1 MPSRASYDIVSL
13 VEGEFSRPM
22 DIENPED
29 GEEILLAAQL
39 SRIVCRA
46 LEVTAF
52 RFLQK
57 ELNKLAKASNSNEGT
72 EKFVRELGQIL
83 LTLRW
88 RIAWWEI
95 LGDGS
100 TTKDEARDRYIY
112 RVQSLTRVLYF
123 YFCNAKKKLPSW
135 TDLHSLKGV
144 QSCYADA
151 EPIFDEYPH
160 DDSIEGFQEWM
171 KHGQELISQAR
182 VQQQLSR
189 Y

>member
-13 VEGEFSRPM
+13 GEDESSRPM

-29 GEEILLAAQL
+29 AEEILLAAQL
-39 SRIVCRA
+39 SRIICRA

-57 ELNKLAKASNSNEGT
+57 ELNKLAKGSHCNEGA
-72 EKFVRELGQIL
+72 EKFVGELGQIL
-83 LTLRW
+83 VTLRW

-100 TTKDEARDRYIY
+100 TNKDEAREP
-112 RVQSLTRVLYF
+112 LH
-123 YFCNAKKKLPSW
+123 LPS
-135 TDLHSLKGV
+135 TVSHSSPILLFLQYQEEIAVLGKSPV
-144 QSCYADA
+144 VERSQSCYADA

-171 KHGQELISQAR
+171 RHGQELIYQAK
-182 VQQQLSR
+182 VQLQLSR